1 MVKLL
6 AKYLKPF
13 WLSVVF
19 AVLLLFG
26 QAFSDLSLPHY
37 MSDIVNVGIQQG
49 GISEST
55 PKAISA
61 KALSFLKVF
70 MTDEE
75 KEVIDK
81 SYTLRSV
88 NDQGQEHDRYV
99 KEYPLLATQDIYV
112 LNSNIDSDTM
122 SQLDH
127 TFGLATWTFI
137 YTMQSMSSNENA
149 AAQPDSEDTSSSSSI
164 SDINFEELY
173 QMQPQLEA
181 MPDQVI
187 DDARVQAENT
197 ESSMLSQSAAILNGN
212 IYQELGQNKSS
223 IQTTYIVIAGMKMLA
238 LSLAGGIASILVC
251 LLASRIAAGVS
262 RNLRRDVF
270 RKVTS
275 FSNNEFDEF
284 TTSSL
289 ITRTT
294 NDITQIQLLL
304 VMGIRMICY
313 APVMAVGGTVMAVGS
328 SPSMSWIIALA
339 CGLLFLLVG
348 VIFVIAMPKFK
359 IMQKL
364 IDRLNLVAR
373 ENLNGMTVIRAFGT
387 EDFEKKRFD
396 KANMDV
402 SKTQLFTNRVMVFLM
417 PAMTFIMN
425 GICLLV
431 VWIGAHQVANGGIQ
445 VGDMMAFM
453 QYSMQIITAFLMLSI
468 VFIIVPRAAVS
479 AARIREVL
487 GKEPSVQDPVQP
499 KHFDD
504 SIDGVV
510 EFRNVSFHYA
520 GADEEVLSNINF
532 TAKPGQTTAFIGS
545 TGSGKSTLVN
555 LIPRFYDVT
564 SGEVLIDGVNVKD
577 VSQHELH
584 NKIGYVPQKGVLLS
598 GTIASNLRYGDEN
611 ATMDDLKLAADIA
624 QATDFIMKK
633 PDGFDSPISE
643 GGTNV
648 SGGQKQRLSIAR
660 ALTKKP
666 EIFIFDDSFSALDFK
681 TDSALRKALKEH
693 TSNATVLIVAQRIST
708 IMNAEQIIVLDEG
721 KIVGKG
727 THQEL
732 LKNCQTYY
740 EIASSQLSKEELD
753 NE

>member
-359 IMQKL
+359 IMQ
-364 IDRLNLVAR
+364 
-373 ENLNGMTVIRAFGT
+373 NLNGMTVIRAFGT

-453 QYSMQIITAFLMLSI
+453 QYSMQIIIAFLMLSI

-487 GKEPSVQDPVQP
+487 GKEPSVQDPAQP

-681 TDSALRKALKEH
+681 TDSALRKSFKEH
-693 TSNATVLIVAQRIST
+693 TSNATVLIVEQRIST
-708 IMNAEQIIVLDEG
+708 IMNAEQIIVLDEV

>member
-75 KEVIDK
+75 KEVINK

-112 LNSNIDSDTM
+112 LNNNIDSDTM

-149 AAQPDSEDTSSSSSI
+149 AAQSGGDDTSSSSSI

-197 ESSMLSQSAAILNGN
+197 EASMLSQSAAILNGN

-445 VGDMMAFM
+445 VV
-453 QYSMQIITAFLMLSI
+453 I
-468 VFIIVPRAAVS
+468 
-479 AARIREVL
+479 
-487 GKEPSVQDPVQP
+487 
-499 KHFDD
+499 
-504 SIDGVV
+504 
-510 EFRNVSFHYA
+510 
-520 GADEEVLSNINF
+520 
-532 TAKPGQTTAFIGS
+532 
-545 TGSGKSTLVN
+545 
-555 LIPRFYDVT
+555 
-564 SGEVLIDGVNVKD
+564 
-577 VSQHELH
+577 
-584 NKIGYVPQKGVLLS
+584 
-598 GTIASNLRYGDEN
+598 
-611 ATMDDLKLAADIA
+611 
-624 QATDFIMKK
+624 
-633 PDGFDSPISE
+633 
-643 GGTNV
+643 
-648 SGGQKQRLSIAR
+648 
-660 ALTKKP
+660 
-666 EIFIFDDSFSALDFK
+666 
-681 TDSALRKALKEH
+681 
-693 TSNATVLIVAQRIST
+693 
-708 IMNAEQIIVLDEG
+708 
-721 KIVGKG
+721 
-727 THQEL
+727 
-732 LKNCQTYY
+732 
-740 EIASSQLSKEELD
+740 
-753 NE
+753 

>member
-13 WLSVVF
+13 WVSVVF

-26 QAFSDLSLPHY
+26 QAFSDLSLPNY

-61 KALSFLKVF
+61 KALSFMKVF

-75 KEVIDK
+75 KEVLDK

-112 LNSNIDSDTM
+112 LNNNIGSDTM
-122 SQLDH
+122 TQLDS

-137 YTMQSMSSNENA
+137 YTMQSMSSDESTA
-149 AAQPDSEDTSSSSSI
+149 AKSDSESSSSSI

-173 QMQPQLEA
+173 QIQPQLEA
-181 MPDQVI
+181 MPDQAI
-187 DDARVQAENT
+187 DDARVQSESIEN
-197 ESSMLSQSAAILNGN
+197 SMLSQSAAILNGN
-212 IYQELGQNKSS
+212 IYQELGLNKAS
-223 IQTTYIVIAGMKMLA
+223 IQTNYIVIAGVKMLL

-313 APVMAVGGTVMAVGS
+313 APIMAVGGTVMAVSS
-328 SPSMSWIIALA
+328 SPSMSWIIGLA
-339 CGLLFLLVG
+339 CGLLLLLVG
-348 VIFVIAMPKFK
+348 IVLVIAMPKFK

-387 EDFEKKRFD
+387 EDFEQKRFD
-396 KANMDV
+396 KANMNV

-453 QYSMQIITAFLMLSI
+453 QYSMQIIIAFLMLSV

-487 GKEPSVQDPVQP
+487 RKEPSVQDPAQP

-520 GADEEVLSNINF
+520 GADEEVLSNISF

-555 LIPRFYDVT
+555 LIPRFYDAT

-577 VSQHELH
+577 VSQYELH

-611 ATMDDLKLAADIA
+611 ATMDDLKLAADIS

-633 PDGFDSPISE
+633 PDGFESPISE

-681 TDSALRKALKEH
+681 TDVALRKSLKEH